1 MNVLLDTNIALDV
14 ILRREPFYQ
23 NANKIVKDSRDG
35 MYTAFVS
42 ASAVTD
48 ISYIAGRELRDK
60 TLVMS
65 RLKLL
70 LETVDIAAVTGVE
83 IRRAIDLDW
92 NDFEDCV
99 QFTAGERLAVRYI
112 ITRDAGEQK
121 AIRKTVLPL
130 EARSSFKFAYFEPL
144 YS

>member
-1 MNVLLDTNIALDV
+1 MNVLLDTNVALDV

-23 NANKIVKDSRDG
+23 NAGDIVKDSHDG

-48 ISYIAGRELRDK
+48 IHYIARGELKDK
-60 TLVMS
+60 KLVMA

-70 LETVDIAAVTGVE
+70 LETVDIATVTGVE
-83 IRRAIDLDW
+83 IRRAIDLAW

-99 QFTAGERLAVRYI
+99 QFTAGERLSASYI
-112 ITRDAGEQK
+112 ITRDPGDFAESGIPAVSPEQFLSM
-121 AIRKTVLPL
+121 ITVD
-130 EARSSFKFAYFEPL
+130 
-144 YS
+144 